1 MSESKNIF
9 GKGRH
14 TLIRGNSSS
23 SENVSYRKIRFI
35 RILGLGLGLCLLSLS
50 FLLVSVHA
58 NPIIRITPKTLTNS
72 TYSLGFST
80 YFGGTGWDQGQS
92 IAVDSANNS
101 YITGWTASNSA
112 FPLKNAYQTT
122 FGKGGTD
129 AFVAKFD
136 PTGNLVFSTYLGG
149 NGNDKGYA
157 IAVDS
162 VGNSYVTGIT
172 NSNDFPLKN
181 AYNKTYGGAFS
192 SLGGDVFV
200 AKFDPAG
207 ALVFS
212 TYLGGSGDDY
222 GVGIAVDSANNSY
235 ITGHTDSSTFPMKN
249 AYNKTYGGGIDAFV
263 AKFNATGSL
272 VFSTFLGGSNSDF
285 GTSIAVDNAG
295 NSYVVGGTVYGNYP
309 MMNAYQPTYG
319 GAGPYNQ
326 GDAFIAKF
334 NATGNGLV
342 FSTYLGGSGDD
353 VGCGI
358 AVDSDGN
365 SKINGY
371 TASGKFPRIIA

>member
-101 YITGWTASNSA
+101 YITG
-112 FPLKNAYQTT
+112 
-122 FGKGGTD
+122 
-129 AFVAKFD
+129 
-136 PTGNLVFSTYLGG
+136 
-149 NGNDKGYA
+149 
-157 IAVDS
+157 
-162 VGNSYVTGIT
+162 
-172 NSNDFPLKN
+172 
-181 AYNKTYGGAFS
+181 
-192 SLGGDVFV
+192 
-200 AKFDPAG
+200 
-207 ALVFS
+207 
-212 TYLGGSGDDY
+212 
-222 GVGIAVDSANNSY
+222 
-235 ITGHTDSSTFPMKN
+235 HTDSSTFPMKN

-295 NSYVVGGTVYGNYP
+295 NSYVVGGTVSGNFP
-309 MMNAYQPTYG
+309 MMNAYNNSYRG
-319 GAGPYNQ
+319 GVDYKKR
-326 GDAFIAKF
+326 DSFI
-334 NATGNGLV
+334 
-342 FSTYLGGSGDD
+342 D
-353 VGCGI
+353 
-358 AVDSDGN
+358 
-365 SKINGY
+365 
-371 TASGKFPRIIA
+371 